1 MATGGV
7 VTDLDKGD
15 VLGPIEYTLSTF
27 VVREYA
33 HAVEMHHP
41 CFQDDDPM
49 MMPPSLIH
57 LDKLRLY
64 AAACPKGTGPT
75 ARIHYEYDCE
85 VFAPVHPGDVVVV
98 SGEVVERFEKKG
110 RDYVAMEMKLHRK
123 ADGALLVR
131 YLDHV
136 ILAFSQAGGTA

>member
-1 MATGGV
+1 MTTGGV

-15 VLGPIEYTLSTF
+15 KLGPIEYTLSHF
-27 VVREYA
+27 VMREYS

-41 CFQDDDPM
+41 CFQDDNPLL
-49 MMPPSLIH
+49 MPPTLIH

-85 VFAPVHPGDVVVV
+85 IFEPVHPGDVVEV
-98 SGEVVERFEKKG
+98 SGEVTDRFTKKG
-110 RDYVAMEMKLHRK
+110 RDYLVMEMKLVRK
-123 ADGALLVR
+123 SDGTLLVR
-131 YLDHV
+131 YVDRV
-136 ILAFSQAGGTA
+136 ILAFASKTLA